1 MVMEITLS
9 AKNYIQE
16 VLELN
21 DANGIR
27 VYFSGMGWGGPKLGL
42 ALDEPETTDIIEE
55 INGIRVAFDPR
66 IKDQTTTLKLDFED
80 SSSGAGLIMLGQN
93 DCC

>member
-1 MVMEITLS
+1 MEITSS

-27 VYFSGMGWGGPKLGL
+27 VYFAGMG
-42 ALDEPETTDIIEE
+42 
-55 INGIRVAFDPR
+55 
-66 IKDQTTTLKLDFED
+66 
-80 SSSGAGLIMLGQN
+80 
-93 DCC
+93 